1 VLRSVVAVSAGFFV
15 TVTLSLG
22 ADALLRFVWPTAFD
36 VGGAT
41 TNAAVLV
48 IALVYWFAFAALGA
62 YVAARTAVH
71 HRMRHAMILGAIAFA
86 IGVVLAVGAW
96 SLAPA
101 WYHVSAL
108 LVVLVSAWTGGRLG
122 QDVSR
127 SPAAAPGSYADSA
140 ANTLS

>member
-1 VLRSVVAVSAGFFV
+1 MLRSVIAVIAGFFV

-36 VGGAT
+36 GGGAT

-48 IALVYWFAFAALGA
+48 IALVYTIAFAALGA
-62 YVAARTAVH
+62 YVAARVAVQ

-86 IGVVLAVGAW
+86 ISIVLAVAAW
-96 SLAPA
+96 SLAPV

-108 LVVLVSAWTGGRLG
+108 LVVLPSAWTGGRLG
-122 QDVSR
+122 QDATR
-127 SPAAAPGSYADSA
+127 SPAAAAWS
-140 ANTLS
+140 